1 VYTTLSPCRWC
12 TKVLI
17 SAQVARVVY
26 DEKYSDRGTDA
37 LFEKAGIIVDC
48 VSIDI

>member
-1 VYTTLSPCRWC
+1 V
-12 TKVLI
+12 K
-17 SAQVARVVY
+17 RVVY